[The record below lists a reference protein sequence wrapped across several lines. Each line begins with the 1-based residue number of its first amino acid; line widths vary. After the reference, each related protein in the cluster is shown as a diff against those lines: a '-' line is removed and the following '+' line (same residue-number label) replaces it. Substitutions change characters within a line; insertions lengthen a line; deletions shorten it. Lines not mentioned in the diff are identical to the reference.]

1 MRLLESEGRIEELN
15 VLIKKLYEGN
25 ATGKIPD
32 KHFERL
38 LDEYDREQT
47 VLETEIEELK
57 AQVADFDEDN
67 MKADKFIA
75 VVRKY
80 TDFKELT
87 TPMLN
92 EFIEKVVVHEA
103 TGGRKNRRQKV
114 DVYFNFVGQVK
125 IPKPG
130 GNNTEEG
137 ACDEAGTD
145 RKD

>member
-1 MRLLESEGRIEELN
+1 MN

-125 IPKPG
+125 IPEPDRDS
-130 GNNTEEG
+130 TEEG
-137 ACDEAGTD
+137 ACNETGAY

>member
-1 MRLLESEGRIEELN
+1 MVALERIHPSLS
-15 VLIKKLYEGN
+15 VLYS
-25 ATGKIPD
+25 P
-32 KHFERL
+32 
-38 LDEYDREQT
+38 
-47 VLETEIEELK
+47 
-57 AQVADFDEDN
+57 ADWESINEDN

-125 IPKPG
+125 IPEPDRDS
-130 GNNTEEG
+130 TEEG
-137 ACDEAGTD
+137 ACNETGAY